1 MGEAGAGG
9 SGGLDSKQ
17 EGFLLMVQI
26 LPVSSQ
32 ASTGWHPA
40 ALRCSSWGLAAS
52 LRWQHH
58 AFCVCY
64 THPRGSGGSRLLS
77 RAVWF
82 GQLLGYNGHGLFIP
96 SLAAGLIVR
105 APPLIMEADSDCA
118 PGLLCFT
125 AESLLQ
131 EFYKNWTLA
140 RNLVCNVAFVSK
152 GPQFL

>member
-52 LRWQHH
+52 LRW
-58 AFCVCY
+58 
-64 THPRGSGGSRLLS
+64 
-77 RAVWF
+77 
-82 GQLLGYNGHGLFIP
+82 
-96 SLAAGLIVR
+96 
-105 APPLIMEADSDCA
+105 
-118 PGLLCFT
+118 
-125 AESLLQ
+125 
-131 EFYKNWTLA
+131 
-140 RNLVCNVAFVSK
+140 
-152 GPQFL
+152 